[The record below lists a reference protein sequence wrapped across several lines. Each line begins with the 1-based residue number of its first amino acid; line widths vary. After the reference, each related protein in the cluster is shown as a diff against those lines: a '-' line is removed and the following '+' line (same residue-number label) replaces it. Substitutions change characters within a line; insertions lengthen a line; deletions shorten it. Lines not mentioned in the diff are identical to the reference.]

1 MMLIIFLRSVCCFCD
16 AFFDL
21 DGICGLSTFP
31 IELEEGYLFTGVIL
45 KKLMVRVEDY
55 FAS

>member
-1 MMLIIFLRSVCCFCD
+1 MMLIIFLRSVCCFCV
-16 AFFDL
+16 FFRFGWHL
-21 DGICGLSTFP
+21 CSKHIP
-31 IELEEGYLFTGVIL
+31 NRLEEGYLFTGVIL